1 MEMFDCDICQKLKQ
15 EIEFTDSIKTK
26 KVLAIKYLN
35 KRVELIERI
44 ISQNCI
50 DDVDY
55 ESMLDCL
62 WNDLKLAVNMIKL

>member
-1 MEMFDCDICQKLKQ
+1 MFDCDICQKLKQ
-15 EIEFTDSIKTK
+15 EIESTDSIKTK
-26 KVLAIKYLN
+26 KVLVIKYLN
-35 KRVELIERI
+35 KRIELIERI

-62 WNDLKLAVNMIKL
+62 WNDLILAVNMIKL